1 MQKLLTGK
9 ELRFFYP
16 KALSQLLGFA
26 FACL

>member
-9 ELRFFYP
+9 ELRFFHP
-16 KALSQLLGFA
+16 KALLQLLGLA